1 LHGTRQFD
9 HASSNAAANRNYIS
23 TGNYVNIS
31 RALRYHK
38 IDGRFTE
45 IERFVR
51 DEFDWFLFR
60 IGVFGQLI
68 KLDIISYEEIDG
80 HLNYVIDLIR
90 KRKSELTAA
99 LELYMKEYSFSL
111 AAFVL
116 EQRKEY
122 LEKENQKNQKRDTKQ
137 ARNLSQSRFCL

>member
-1 LHGTRQFD
+1 M
-9 HASSNAAANRNYIS
+9 
-23 TGNYVNIS
+23 
-31 RALRYHK
+31 
-38 IDGRFTE
+38 
-45 IERFVR
+45 R

-68 KLDIISYEEIDG
+68 KSDIISYEEIDG